1 MSCFCEEDG
10 AVNFEQVRKMALGL
24 PGVEEGTSYGTAA
37 LKVDGKL
44 FARLKED
51 GETLVLGTTFE
62 EREGLMAEEGETYF
76 ITDHYLDYPWVL
88 VRLKRVKAAALRELL
103 ERAWRLARAQKS
115 KSTKAVRRVG
125 G

>member
-1 MSCFCEEDG
+1 MT
-10 AVNFEQVRKMALGL
+10 FEQVKKIAMEME
-24 PGVEEGTSYGTAA
+24 GVEEGTSYGTAA
-37 LKVDGKL
+37 LKVRGNL

-76 ITDHYLDYPWVL
+76 ITDHYLNYPWVL

-103 ERAWRLARAQKS
+103 ARAWKLAREEKR
-115 KSTKAVRRVG
+115 KNTKGGRREKG
-125 G
+125 